1 MRLFISSSLAL
12 LTLAGVSAALEAGNH
27 TDAASPPNLNYIST
41 CKAIEHEV
49 SGVYY
54 FGHPLYFKGN
64 SHWASSSDQSSA
76 CVVEPANANDVST
89 IIKIIGKT
97 STAFGL
103 RSGGHTSNPEFSST
117 PGVQIALF
125 KFNQIVY
132 HPAPLAED
140 GSVGTVEFGS
150 GLTWDEVYAALEVH
164 QVTAVGV
171 RCSGVG
177 VAGSI
182 LGGGYSFLTNQYGL
196 AIDSVVEYEIVLP
209 NGTITT
215 VTETHNSDLFFG
227 LKGGFNNF
235 GIVTKFTVSA
245 YPQNKVW
252 GGAQIFGQAQVQA
265 VNRATLDF
273 AARVKDPKASI
284 LSSIFTGPV
293 NGIQN
298 TGVSLLLF
306 YDGPTPPAGIFE
318 NFTSIPHIYSDV
330 STRSMASLVKSNPS
344 NSTYGLR
351 GTFNTVALKAYTP
364 ALIEKIQSQ
373 ITYNEAS
380 YGQLWSEKMLTHE
393 GVLISFS
400 LMPFLPSMTKRN
412 KGGAYPHDNFLIPLN
427 LDWTWIG
434 EESAQAIMDQ
444 AIAEGQDISG
454 SKQIKYPNYSPA
466 DEDLKSMYG
475 SNLDKLRAV
484 RREYD
489 PNNVMSLTGGYRF

>member
-1 MRLFISSSLAL
+1 MRLLISSSLAL
-12 LTLAGVSAALEAGNH
+12 LTLAGVLAALEAGN
-27 TDAASPPNLNYIST
+27 DINAASPPDLNYIST
-41 CKAIEHEV
+41 CKAIEDKV

-64 SHWASSSDQSSA
+64 SHWASSSDQNSA
-76 CVVEPANANDVST
+76 CVVEPVNANDVST

-97 STAFGL
+97 STPFGL
-103 RSGGHTSNPEFSST
+103 CSGGHTSNPEFSST

-132 HPAPLAED
+132 HPAPLAD
-140 GSVGTVEFGS
+140 NGSVGTVEFGS

-171 RCSGVG
+171 HCSGVG

-196 AIDSVVEYEIVLP
+196 AIDNVVEYEIVLP

-215 VTETHNSDLFFG
+215 ATKTHNSDLFFG

-235 GIVTKFTVSA
+235 GIVTKFTVLA

-252 GGAQIFGQAQVQA
+252 GGAQLFGQAQVEA
-265 VNRATLDF
+265 VNQATLDF

-318 NFTSIPHIYSDV
+318 SFASIPHIYSDV

-364 ALIEKIQSQ
+364 ALIEKIQSE
-373 ITYNEAS
+373 IT
-380 YGQLWSEKMLTHE
+380 LWSEKMLTHE
-393 GVLISFS
+393 GLLISFS

-434 EESAQAIMDQ
+434 EANNSFFINGAKESAQAIMDQ
-444 AIAEGQDISG
+444 AIADGQDISG

-466 DEDLKSMYG
+466 DEDLKS
-475 SNLDKLRAV
+475 
-484 RREYD
+484 
-489 PNNVMSLTGGYRF
+489 